1 MKEIEFWGDSLDVIR
16 GLPEGARTA
25 IGYQLD
31 RLQRRMQPDD
41 FKPMKTIGPGVEEL
55 RVRDTGN
62 AYRVIYV
69 ARFEDAVH
77 VLHAFQKKA
86 QKTSKRELEVA
97 IQRFKQLEA
106 ERRS

>member
-1 MKEIEFWGDSLDVIR
+1 
-16 GLPEGARTA
+16 
-25 IGYQLD
+25 
-31 RLQRRMQPDD
+31 MQPDD